1 MRRYF
6 DFAVTALATTIFAPI
21 ALWVIAVVGLFAFL
35 IGMYIL
41 IILLYLTHTI
51 AGDAGVVLVV
61 LAIIAATAYGIY
73 KFIEDIR
80 TSRFLKALLPR
91 MNAYKDLLARY
102 DPETL
107 SEPFRTS
114 VARKQHEYADFL
126 ASNTR
131 ADLVPKTD
139 NPRVILE
146 RLTLMPSHFSTTPL
160 KNLQTEA
167 LLIPD
172 DLDLEERCYNI
183 SRAEL
188 AREQHHTV
196 IGQTFTT
203 SPSLYHAP
211 PDPLLTLP
219 LRDRFRHGYIIGK
232 TGAGKTNLL
241 KHLITQD
248 LNNPDVGLIL
258 LSPEDGIFQS
268 LLPVMPE
275 SRKDDLIYF
284 DPTDTLDPVIGFN
297 PFDFTDADDLDPHD
311 KENYL
316 TLKAGETY
324 TIFERA
330 LGDLGVKMTTLMQNI
345 AYALLQI
352 PDATILDFDKLL
364 TPHDNAYR
372 RHITQA
378 NILDPRTRQFWT
390 HYESSTYYKSTYD
403 PVINRLDPFLR
414 PPLATILST
423 PALSFHDALNG
434 DRPRILFC
442 NLSKLRGEQAAILGQ
457 LIIATIQ
464 QTLLRREQIKET
476 DRTPYFFYIDEF
488 STFTTSEQSF
498 IDLFERARKYRCSVF
513 LAHQVTADLPSK
525 LLDVIVG
532 NVATM
537 LVMQLG
543 ATDAPFFAKEL
554 QLIEYDH
561 LKADRL
567 IEREVQRI
575 QRELAQKQRNGYR
588 YTLTPLDDPNERAA
602 IMARIR
608 EQSEGATVPAILQN
622 LETGKAIAKV
632 PSFHYGIP
640 VTIPYIPDPD
650 TSDNAALIARSKANY
665 GKPATLPET
674 PAPPPEATTPAKR
687 TRTKK
692 AAPPDDGERLF
703 KIKVT

>member
-6 DFAVTALATTIFAPI
+6 DFAVTALAATIFAPI
-21 ALWVIAVVGLFAFL
+21 ALWVISIVVLVAFMFGL
-35 IGMYIL
+35 GIL
-41 IILLYLTHTI
+41 ALLLVLVYQI
-51 AGDAGVVLVV
+51 AGETGVVLAA
-61 LAIIAATAYGIY
+61 LGIIAATVYGIY
-73 KFIEDIR
+73 KLIEGIR

-91 MNAYKDLLARY
+91 MNAYKDLIARY

-126 ASNTR
+126 AGNTR
-131 ADLVPKTD
+131 ADLVPTTD

-146 RLTLMPSHFSTTPL
+146 RLTLMPYHFNATPL
-160 KNLQTEA
+160 KNLHIEA

-203 SPSLYHAP
+203 SPSLYHTP
-211 PDPLLTLP
+211 SDPLLTLP

-268 LLPVMPE
+268 LLPSIPE

-297 PFDFTDADDLDPHD
+297 PFDFTDADDLDPRD

-352 PDATILDFDKLL
+352 PHAT
-364 TPHDNAYR
+364 
-372 RHITQA
+372 
-378 NILDPRTRQFWT
+378 
-390 HYESSTYYKSTYD
+390 SSTS
-403 PVINRLDPFLR
+403 INCLHR
-414 PPLATILST
+414 TI
-423 PALSFHDALNG
+423 
-434 DRPRILFC
+434 
-442 NLSKLRGEQAAILGQ
+442 
-457 LIIATIQ
+457 
-464 QTLLRREQIKET
+464 
-476 DRTPYFFYIDEF
+476 
-488 STFTTSEQSF
+488 
-498 IDLFERARKYRCSVF
+498 
-513 LAHQVTADLPSK
+513 TA
-525 LLDVIVG
+525 
-532 NVATM
+532 
-537 LVMQLG
+537 
-543 ATDAPFFAKEL
+543 
-554 QLIEYDH
+554 
-561 LKADRL
+561 
-567 IEREVQRI
+567 
-575 QRELAQKQRNGYR
+575 
-588 YTLTPLDDPNERAA
+588 
-602 IMARIR
+602 
-608 EQSEGATVPAILQN
+608 
-622 LETGKAIAKV
+622 TGKHS
-632 PSFHYGIP
+632 PRP
-640 VTIPYIPDPD
+640 
-650 TSDNAALIARSKANY
+650 
-665 GKPATLPET
+665 T
-674 PAPPPEATTPAKR
+674 P
-687 TRTKK
+687 
-692 AAPPDDGERLF
+692 
-703 KIKVT
+703 